1 MEPVSIALALAKLAG
16 VDEWLKDKV
25 GGVVSSK
32 VATRVIDIAQQV
44 AGVTSPDEA
53 LEKIG
58 ENARLASELKIQLMN
73 NEQELRLAAY
83 QDRKDARATYRVH
96 PQQADKLASFIF
108 KFNLPCIIAL
118 VIINCVVLHFFRDNA
133 GLLASI
139 CNVVGMAIKSL
150 FDERKEVTGFYYGG
164 SMDASE
170 KRHSDG

>member
-1 MEPVSIALALAKLAG
+1 MEPVGIALALAKLAG
-16 VDEWLKDKV
+16 VDDWLKDKV
-25 GGVVSSK
+25 GGVVSSNVASK
-32 VATRVIDIAQQV
+32 VISIAQEV
-44 AGVTSPDEA
+44 SGA
-53 LEKIG
+53 LTPEFALDSIG
-58 ENARLASELKIQLMN
+58 ESEHLANEFKVKLMN

-108 KFNLPCIIAL
+108 KFNLPCIVVL
-118 VIINCVVLHFFRDNA
+118 VVINCVVLHFFRDDA
-133 GLLASI
+133 ALLASI
-139 CNVVGMAIKSL
+139 FNVVGMAIKSL